1 VQSVRLSRLI
11 PAGLGAATL
20 ALGIGIGLLAWT
32 PLHPH
37 ATDSSGDT
45 TGFPTIF
52 RDNDSKMVLAV
63 RLGADQGAFDFSV
76 PGVGHYQGKVPVSLA
91 GPNVF
96 HLQGDVAGT
105 FSATGEIPWNPASL
119 SFEGIAKSDTG
130 DANVNIWAA
139 GTKYHLQSS
148 SGTDAAAAQV
158 VQQILQAFQAKDWA
172 TVYLSE
178 NVDVTSTVTEAQFA
192 QNLAAQSPGTILAMT
207 PSGASYRTS
216 AMGFQYYVQP
226 VTVQWQKPDGSTVT
240 FSSRVHLVLEQGNWR
255 FLGTDPAPAP

>member
-1 VQSVRLSRLI
+1 MKITRLI
-11 PAGLGAATL
+11 PVGIGAGVL
-20 ALGIGIGLLAWT
+20 ALGIAIGLLAWS
-32 PLHPH
+32 PVHPH
-37 ATDSSGDT
+37 ATDTGGDT

-52 RDNDSKMVLAV
+52 RDSDGPMVLSV
-63 RLGADQGAFDFSV
+63 RLGADQGTFDFSV
-76 PGVGHYQGKVPVSLA
+76 PGVGHYQGRVPIALS

-96 HLQGDVAGT
+96 HLQGDVAGS
-105 FSATGEIPWNPASL
+105 FSATGEVPWTPASL
-119 SFEGIAKSDTG
+119 SFEGIVKPATA

-148 SGTDAAAAQV
+148 AGTDAIAAQV
-158 VQQILQAFQAKDWA
+158 VQQLQQAFQSKDWA
-172 TVYLSE
+172 TVYALE
-178 NVDVTSTVTEAQFA
+178 NVDVTSTVTEPQFA

-226 VTVQWQKPDGSTVT
+226 VTVQWQKPDGSTAT
-240 FSSRVHLVLEQGNWR
+240 FSSRVHLVLEQGTWR